1 MNYYSVLE
9 KNIQIQLMILENLY
23 HAQTC
28 CTLEELSQSTNSD
41 KRSILNYCEYIK
53 ELSKHKVKK
62 EDKGYI
68 FKGTVVDYQL
78 LLLKI
83 LECSAIFQLIK
94 KVCFQPKVDLHEFS
108 YEYNVSVPS
117 LRRHIT
123 RVNQLL
129 EKYHLQLKTSKGAV
143 YIKGNELHVRYLIY
157 LILWQSYQGV
167 IWPFSTIDF
176 QELFSG
182 IEYAFQ
188 LTRQKPNKIKMI
200 EWCYIIAITLLR
212 SEQGNSINKTDLPEF
227 TEDLWENFGDITK
240 KLQRMSE
247 KAEINLEEMKFL
259 FLWLQTRSAFYLKE
273 NHLDQAIKIHL
284 HHGTPIKQF
293 QNSFYT
299 YIYSIGFKSS
309 QINLKKRL
317 LNSTILANG
326 MCGILFPQFSTIKQ
340 DFTSIVETR
349 YPTFNREIAKLTEQ
363 IKNQYQNLDWVSPWH
378 LIEAFMIVSSPTYFD
393 KEIKIKFESDLP
405 LSIELNY
412 MSSLQEQ
419 LRMYINVLFTND
431 LLFEPDL
438 IIRTTDMP
446 FKVVTYE
453 ETIPCLIVPTEM
465 SSEKIYALSQQIK
478 KLIIPSDEN

>member
-1 MNYYSVLE
+1 LQKKEQTLIIYFREELLFIRRRKENMNYYSVLE

-62 EDKGYI
+62 EDKGYV
-68 FKGTVVDYQL
+68 FTGTVVDYQL

-83 LECSAIFQLIK
+83 LECSAIFHLIK
-94 KVCFQPKVDLHEFS
+94 KICFQPKVDLHEFS
-108 YEYNVSVPS
+108 YENNISVPS

-167 IWPFSTIDF
+167 IWPFSMIDF

-259 FLWLQTRSAFYLKE
+259 FLWL
-273 NHLDQAIKIHL
+273 
-284 HHGTPIKQF
+284 
-293 QNSFYT
+293 
-299 YIYSIGFKSS
+299 
-309 QINLKKRL
+309 
-317 LNSTILANG
+317 
-326 MCGILFPQFSTIKQ
+326 
-340 DFTSIVETR
+340 
-349 YPTFNREIAKLTEQ
+349 
-363 IKNQYQNLDWVSPWH
+363 
-378 LIEAFMIVSSPTYFD
+378 
-393 KEIKIKFESDLP
+393 
-405 LSIELNY
+405 
-412 MSSLQEQ
+412 
-419 LRMYINVLFTND
+419 
-431 LLFEPDL
+431 
-438 IIRTTDMP
+438 
-446 FKVVTYE
+446 
-453 ETIPCLIVPTEM
+453 
-465 SSEKIYALSQQIK
+465 
-478 KLIIPSDEN
+478 